1 MRQLTYVEALN
12 EGLSQALEC
21 DSRVILI
28 GQGVTSPWFVG
39 ASTKGLYDRFG
50 ADRVIDTPVSENA
63 VTGAAVGAAL
73 AGMRPI
79 VVHPRM
85 DFMYYAFDQIINHAA
100 NWRHM
105 FGGSASVPVVFWG
118 IINRGG
124 EQAAQHSQALH
135 GMFAHVPGLKVVMP
149 STPHDVKG
157 LLLSAVDDDDPVVFV
172 DERWL
177 YGDVGE
183 APEEPYRVPLGVAV
197 VRRVGAAITIAASSW
212 MARQSLRAAE
222 SLAVEGIDAEV
233 IDVRSLKPL
242 DTECL
247 LASVPKTG
255 RFLAVDGGWRSY
267 GASAEL
273 CAVVATGA
281 FDALKCAPERIALP
295 DLPAPAARTLESV
308 YYPDA
313 ECIAARARSMVA
325 APQRRVAREEPG

>member
-12 EGLSQALEC
+12 EGLAQALQNDE
-21 DSRVILI
+21 RVLLI

-39 ASTKGLYDRFG
+39 ASTRGLYDRFG
-50 ADRVIDTPVSENA
+50 AKRVIDTPVSESA

-73 AGMRPI
+73 TGMRPI

-85 DFMYYAFDQIINHAA
+85 DFMYYAFDQIMNHAA

-105 FGGSASVPVVFWG
+105 FGGGASVPVVFWG

-135 GMFAHVPGLKVVMP
+135 GMFAHVPGLKVVLP

-157 LLLSAVDDDDPVVFV
+157 LLLAAVDDDDPVVFV

-177 YGDVGE
+177 YGEVGDV
-183 APEEPYRVPLGVAV
+183 PEEPYRVPLGVAE
-197 VRRVGAAITIAASSW
+197 VRKRGTDITIAASSW
-212 MARQSLRAAE
+212 MARESLRAADM
-222 SLAVEGIDAEV
+222 LAQYGINAEV
-233 IDVRSLKPL
+233 IDLRSLKPL
-242 DTECL
+242 DAACL
-247 LASVPKTG
+247 LASVRKTG

-273 CAVVATGA
+273 CTVVATEA
-281 FDALKCAPERIALP
+281 FDSLRCAPGRIALP
-295 DLPAPAARTLESV
+295 DLPAPAARTLEKA

-313 ECIAARARSMVA
+313 ERIAAEARRMVEDDRTSQWKET
-325 APQRRVAREEPG
+325 P

>member
-1 MRQLTYVEALN
+1 
-12 EGLSQALEC
+12 
-21 DSRVILI
+21 
-28 GQGVTSPWFVG
+28 
-39 ASTKGLYDRFG
+39 
-50 ADRVIDTPVSENA
+50 
-63 VTGAAVGAAL
+63 
-73 AGMRPI
+73 
-79 VVHPRM
+79 
-85 DFMYYAFDQIINHAA
+85 
-100 NWRHM
+100 M
-105 FGGSASVPVVFWG
+105 FGGGASVPVVFWG

-183 APEEPYRVPLGVAV
+183 VPEEPYRVPLGVAV
-197 VRRVGAAITIAASSW
+197 VRRVGTAITIAASSW

-222 SLAVEGIDAEV
+222 VLAMEGIDVEV

-247 LASVPKTG
+247 LASVRKTG

-267 GASAEL
+267 GASGEL
-273 CAVVATGA
+273 CAVVATRA
-281 FDALKCAPERIALP
+281 FDALKCAPARIALP
-295 DLPAPAARTLESV
+295 APKFTGPSRRPSYFSAASYARTASLT
-308 YYPDA
+308 
-313 ECIAARARSMVA
+313 
-325 APQRRVAREEPG
+325 

>member
-12 EGLSQALEC
+12 EGLAQALEL
-21 DSRVILI
+21 DSRVMLI

-39 ASTKGLYDRFG
+39 DSTRGLVSRFG
-50 ADRVIDTPVSENA
+50 PSRVIDTPVSENA

-85 DFMYYAFDQIINHAA
+85 DFMYYAFDQIVNHAA

-105 FGGSASVPVVFWG
+105 FGGVSSVPVVFWG

-135 GMFAHVPGLKVVMP
+135 GMFAHVPGLKVVLP

-157 LLLSAVDDDDPVVFV
+157 LLLAAVDDDDPVVFV

-177 YGDVGE
+177 YAEIGDV
-183 APEEPYRVPLGVAV
+183 PEEPYRIPLGSAA
-197 VRRVGAAITIAASSW
+197 VRREGTDITIAATSW
-212 MARQSLRAAE
+212 MARESERAAKL
-222 SLAVEGIDAEV
+222 LAREGIGAEV

-242 DTECL
+242 DRGCL
-247 LASVPKTG
+247 LDSVRKTG

-273 CAVVATGA
+273 CALVAADA
-281 FDALKCAPERIALP
+281 FDELQCAPSRIALP
-295 DLPAPAARTLESV
+295 DLPAPAARTLEKD

-313 ECIAARARSMVA
+313 QRIVSEARRMVA
-325 APQRRVAREEPG
+325 ERRTNARKESA

>member
-1 MRQLTYVEALN
+1 MRQLTYVQALN
-12 EGLSQALEC
+12 EALAQALEL
-21 DSRVILI
+21 DSRVLLI
-28 GQGVTSPWFVG
+28 GQGVISPWYVG

-50 ADRVIDTPVSENA
+50 PARVMDTPVSESA

-73 AGMRPI
+73 AGLRPI

-85 DFMYYAFDQIINHAA
+85 DFMYYAFDQIVNHAA

-105 FGGSASVPVVFWG
+105 FGGGASVPVVFWG

-149 STPHDVKG
+149 STPRDVKG
-157 LLLSAVDDDDPVVFV
+157 LLLSAIDDDDPVVFV

-177 YGDVGE
+177 YGEVGE
-183 APEEPYRVPLGVAV
+183 VSEEPYRVPLGVAV
-197 VRRVGAAITIAASSW
+197 VRRAGTAITIAASSW

-222 SLAVEGIDAEV
+222 SLAMEGIDAEV

-247 LASVPKTG
+247 LASVGKTG

-273 CAVVATGA
+273 CAVVANGA
-281 FDALKCAPERIALP
+281 FDALKCAPARIALP
-295 DLPAPAARTLESV
+295 DLPAPAARTLESL

-313 ECIAARARSMVA
+313 ELIAARARSMVA
-325 APQRRVAREEPG
+325 EPQRRVAREEPA